1 MGWVW
6 KLLGAALAI
15 WVVFL
20 VAGALVATLK
30 TFLII
35 GLIAVAVFIVVSLIA
50 RRRRDQPKRRGSDG

>member
-15 WVVFL
+15 WVVFI
-20 VAGALVATLK
+20 VAGAILATVR

-50 RRRRDQPKRRGSDG
+50 WPAAAAAGAAH